1 VCAGLNWHSRVVRSM
16 KAKGHRW
23 VGLRQNEDSCS
34 KVLEC
39 SDPLLI
45 VMPKMRSADGKI
57 TVPPYDGRCASDL
70 GDKMF
75 INSLDLGLV
84 RASSSRATRLTKLR
98 KQFHKR
104 SLVRLKA

>member
-1 VCAGLNWHSRVVRSM
+1 M

-57 TVPPYDGRCASDL
+57 TVPPYDGGCAGDL

-84 RASSSRATRLTKLR
+84 GSGLGHEKGPVSGKSWKRQEVDPALATRHTPPC
-98 KQFHKR
+98 
-104 SLVRLKA
+104 

>member
-1 VCAGLNWHSRVVRSM
+1 M
-16 KAKGHRW
+16 KTNGYRW
-23 VGLRQNEDSCS
+23 IGLRQNEDSCS

-45 VMPKMRSADGKI
+45 VMPKTRLADEKI
-57 TVPPYDGRCASDL
+57 TVPSHDGGCASDL

-84 RASSSRATRLTKLR
+84 SQVIRPLPNQAEPERPEGFSLRTRASLSPQAPLP
-98 KQFHKR
+98 H
-104 SLVRLKA
+104 VN

>member
-1 VCAGLNWHSRVVRSM
+1 
-16 KAKGHRW
+16 
-23 VGLRQNEDSCS
+23 
-34 KVLEC
+34 
-39 SDPLLI
+39 LLI

-84 RASSSRATRLTKLR
+84 AGGDILEILIFCFRCTM
-98 KQFHKR
+98 R
-104 SLVRLKA
+104 S

>member
-1 VCAGLNWHSRVVRSM
+1 M

-57 TVPPYDGRCASDL
+57 TVPTYDGGCASDL

-84 RASSSRATRLTKLR
+84 STEHDVHTFPTHHYCHVLIKHL
-98 KQFHKR
+98 HE
-104 SLVRLKA
+104 

>member
-1 VCAGLNWHSRVVRSM
+1 M

-57 TVPPYDGRCASDL
+57 TVPPYDGGCAGDL

-75 INSLDLGLV
+75 INSLDLGLACV
-84 RASSSRATRLTKLR
+84 AFFHVAMDSSYCPVMK
-98 KQFHKR
+98 
-104 SLVRLKA
+104 

>member
-1 VCAGLNWHSRVVRSM
+1 M

-75 INSLDLGLV
+75 INSLDLGLEEFKELEI
-84 RASSSRATRLTKLR
+84 RAQRGSKGEALGWGGAFGEAERACSFLFL
-98 KQFHKR
+98 
-104 SLVRLKA
+104 

>member
-1 VCAGLNWHSRVVRSM
+1 M

-39 SDPLLI
+39 SDALLI

-57 TVPPYDGRCASDL
+57 TVPPYAGGCASDL

-84 RASSSRATRLTKLR
+84 PFIQAGSQSP
-98 KQFHKR
+98 FGFGH
-104 SLVRLKA
+104 LVVALICAPI

>member
-1 VCAGLNWHSRVVRSM
+1 M
-16 KAKGHRW
+16 KTNGYRW
-23 VGLRQNEDSCS
+23 IGLRQNEDSCS

-45 VMPKMRSADGKI
+45 VMPKTRLADEKI
-57 TVPPYDGRCASDL
+57 TVPSHDGGCASDL

-84 RASSSRATRLTKLR
+84 RRKEERTKATLQMML
-98 KQFHKR
+98 
-104 SLVRLKA
+104 